1 MRERISIA
9 MTVGAMVLLVAL
21 SLAFA
26 RIQNPGAG
34 AVAAAGEPVADDV
47 VPTAPEPPPAHPVG
61 PEPVAEAPAD
71 SARGREVF
79 RALGCER
86 CHSVAGTGSPRY
98 PLDGVGARRTA
109 AELLAWTVAEPAVRD
124 SLSPSAVRA
133 KRRYEDVPEAD
144 MEALVRYMATLR
156 SPD

>member
-34 AVAAAGEPVADDV
+34 AVAVAEAPVADDV
-47 VPTAPEPPPAHPVG
+47 VPTVPEPPPTDPAVP
-61 PEPVAEAPAD
+61 APMADVPGD

-98 PLDGVGARRTA
+98 PLDGVGARRSS

-133 KRRYEDVPEAD
+133 KRRYEDVPQAD
-144 MEALVRYMATLR
+144 MDALVRYMASLR